1 MVAGL
6 TSPLDGNEV
15 LSNPFAAI
23 KHAEVKCTDGK
34 KFVSILYFCKMVILY
49 LKCTRWMFRN
59 IG

>member
-1 MVAGL
+1 MWIL
-6 TSPLDGNEV
+6 TQLYGRDGIEA
-15 LSNPFAAI
+15 LLPFAAI
-23 KHAEVKCTDGK
+23 KYAEVKGADGK